1 MGNLEGFNAY
11 HHDAI
16 LSRELDIAHAKAIDA
31 ILDGGEEVAAAIN
44 HALEHMCKTSSGAI
58 QTISLFARLG
68 FLYTLHSGMP
78 LSVTMEEPEED

>member
-1 MGNLEGFNAY
+1 MGNLEGFDARI
-11 HHDAI
+11 HDAI

-68 FLYTLHSGMP
+68 FLYTLHSGIMP
-78 LSVTMEEPEED
+78 GVSIEDLEE

>member
-31 ILDGGEEVAAAIN
+31 LLDGGEEVAAAIN
-44 HALEHMCKTSSGAI
+44 HALEHMCKNHPEQSRRSPCSPVSASSTRSTAGCRSA
-58 QTISLFARLG
+58 
-68 FLYTLHSGMP
+68 
-78 LSVTMEEPEED
+78 

>member
-1 MGNLEGFNAY
+1 MGNLEGFDARI
-11 HHDAI
+11 HDAI

-44 HALEHMCKTSSGAI
+44 HALEDMCKKSSGAI

-68 FLYTLHSGMP
+68 FLYTLHSGIMP
-78 LSVTMEEPEED
+78 GMSIGDPEE

>member
-1 MGNLEGFNAY
+1 MGNLEGFDARI
-11 HHDAI
+11 HDAI

-31 ILDGGEEVAAAIN
+31 LLDGGEEVAAAIN

-68 FLYTLHSGMP
+68 FLYTLHSGIMP
-78 LSVTMEEPEED
+78 GVSIEDPEE